1 MIMTSNENLTLHL
14 LKSALWNSDADLS
27 LFKKGVDWNDI
38 LRIAEKQGTISLV
51 ASAIRRLED
60 LGVREEVLPND
71 IINKCVT
78 LQFSVIKTTSSVI
91 PTLNSVV
98 RVLHE
103 KGINPILLKGQ
114 AVAAYYLKP
123 EFRYCGDIDLYL
135 GKDNSERAFNILKE
149 YEQFEDD
156 SHGHEKHFNLKW
168 QGTEVELHRSAI
180 DLIDTKDNKAL
191 YEWTERELKDN
202 TRTLRIGDV
211 DVTVPSPLFD
221 AIFVMQHLWW
231 HFVNDG
237 TGIRQFCDWTMC
249 LYQVADGLDKKEL
262 RSLLQRFG
270 LLGIWQT
277 FGHVA
282 VEQLGLPREKF
293 PLYTNRK
300 KYIARKIT
308 SLAMEYGN
316 FGHEQY
322 KQMVQDS
329 VKEGVFVHKWKTFVY
344 YNKLKFWCF
353 LASPRATWPSIKM
366 FYMRTFFNKDME
378 G

>member
-1 MIMTSNENLTLHL
+1 MTSNEKLTLHL
-14 LKSALWNSDADLS
+14 LRSALWNSDADLS
-27 LFKKGVDWNDI
+27 LFKKGVDWDDI

-135 GKDNSERAFNILKE
+135 GKDKSEQAFNILKE

-156 SHGHEKHFNLKW
+156 SHGHEKHFNMKW

-180 DLIDTKDNKAL
+180 GLIDTKDNRAL
-191 YEWTERELKDN
+191 YEWTEQELKDN

-293 PLYTNRK
+293 PLYINK
-300 KYIARKIT
+300 KKFIARKIT

-316 FGHEQY
+316 FGHYQY
-322 KQMVQDS
+322 KHMVQDS
-329 VKEGVFVHKWKTFVY
+329 VRYGVLIHKLMTIAYF
-344 YNKLKFWCF
+344 NKSKFWCF
-353 LASPRATWPSIKM
+353 MASPRATWPSISNFIKKL
-366 FYMRTFFNKDME
+366 FSRYFGRC
-378 G
+378 

>member
-1 MIMTSNENLTLHL
+1 MTSNDQLTLHL
-14 LKSALWNSDADLS
+14 LKSALWNTDADLS
-27 LFKKGVDWNDI
+27 LFKKGIDWDDI
-38 LRIAEKQGTISLV
+38 LRIAEKQGTVSLV

-60 LGVREEVLPND
+60 LGLREDVLPND
-71 IINKCVT
+71 IINKCVM
-78 LQFSVIKTTSSVI
+78 LQFSIIKTTSSVI

-98 RVLHE
+98 NVLRA
-103 KGINPILLKGQ
+103 KGIDPVLLKGQ
-114 AVAAYYLKP
+114 SVAAYYLKP

-135 GKDNSERAFNILKE
+135 GKDNSEKAFNILKE

-156 SHGHEKHFNLKW
+156 SHGHEKHFNMKW

-180 DLIDTKDNKAL
+180 DLLDTKDNKAL

-202 TRTLRIGDV
+202 TRTLRIGDI

-262 RSLLQRFG
+262 KSLLQRFG

-282 VEQLGLPREKF
+282 VEHL
-293 PLYTNRK
+293 
-300 KYIARKIT
+300 
-308 SLAMEYGN
+308 
-316 FGHEQY
+316 
-322 KQMVQDS
+322 
-329 VKEGVFVHKWKTFVY
+329 
-344 YNKLKFWCF
+344 
-353 LASPRATWPSIKM
+353 
-366 FYMRTFFNKDME
+366 
-378 G
+378 